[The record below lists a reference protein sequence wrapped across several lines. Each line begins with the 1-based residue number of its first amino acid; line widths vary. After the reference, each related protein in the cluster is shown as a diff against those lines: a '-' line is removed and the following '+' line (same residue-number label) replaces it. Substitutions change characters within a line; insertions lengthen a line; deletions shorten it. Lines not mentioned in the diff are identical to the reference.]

1 MAKLEDK
8 QQLIDTLRGEEK
20 IYSQMV
26 YTMGF
31 QRLVKATSKEEAI
44 SKFQMDHIDV
54 IADDE
59 NVDCD
64 DHSEVVETD
73 IEVTELYG
81 E

>member
-8 QQLIDTLRGEEK
+8 QQLMDTLRGEEK

-44 SKFQMDHIDV
+44 SKFQLDHMDV

-73 IEVTELYG
+73 IEVTEVYG

>member
-1 MAKLEDK
+1 MAKLADK

-64 DHSEVVETD
+64 NHSEVVETD
-73 IEVTELYG
+73 MEVTELYG

>member
-1 MAKLEDK
+1 MSHLDEK
-8 QQLIDTLRGEEK
+8 QQLIDIIKGEEK

-44 SKFQMDHIDV
+44 HKFQNDHIDV

-73 IEVTELYG
+73 MEVTELYG

>member
-1 MAKLEDK
+1 MAKLADK
-8 QQLIDTLRGEEK
+8 QQLIDIIQGKEQ

-31 QRLVKATSKEEAI
+31 QRLVKAISKEEAI

-73 IEVTELYG
+73 IEVTEVYG

>member
-1 MAKLEDK
+1 MAKLADK

-31 QRLVKATSKEEAI
+31 QRLVKAISKEEAI
-44 SKFQMDHIDV
+44 SKFQNDHIDV

-59 NVDCD
+59 NVDCE

-73 IEVTELYG
+73 MEVTELYG

>member
-1 MAKLEDK
+1 MAKLADK

-31 QRLVKATSKEEAI
+31 QRLVKATSKEEAM

-59 NVDCD
+59 NVTCE
-64 DHSEVVETD
+64 DHSEVVEMEM
-73 IEVTELYG
+73 EVAELYG

>member
-8 QQLIDTLRGEEK
+8 QQLMDTLRGEEK

-44 SKFQMDHIDV
+44 SKFQNDHPDV
-54 IADDE
+54 ITDNE
-59 NVDCD
+59 NVDCE
-64 DHSEVVETD
+64 DHSDVVEMD
-73 IEVTELYG
+73 MEVAELYG

>member
-1 MAKLEDK
+1 MTKLADK
-8 QQLIDTLRGEEK
+8 QQLMDILKGEEK

-31 QRLVKATSKEEAI
+31 QRLVKATSKEQAI
-44 SKFQMDHIDV
+44 HKFQMDHPDV

-59 NVDCD
+59 NVECE
-64 DHSEVVETD
+64 DHSEVVEMD
-73 IEVTELYG
+73 MEVAELYG

>member
-1 MAKLEDK
+1 MAKLADK
-8 QQLIDTLRGEEK
+8 QQLIDIIQGKEQ

-73 IEVTELYG
+73 MEVTEVYG

>member
-1 MAKLEDK
+1 MAKLADK

>member
-1 MAKLEDK
+1 MAKLADK
-8 QQLIDTLRGEEK
+8 QQLIDTLRGEEN

-44 SKFQMDHIDV
+44 SKFQNDHIDV

-73 IEVTELYG
+73 IEVTEVYG

>member
-1 MAKLEDK
+1 MAKLADK

-59 NVDCD
+59 NVDCE

-73 IEVTELYG
+73 MEVTELYG

>member
-1 MAKLEDK
+1 MAKLADK

-44 SKFQMDHIDV
+44 SKFQMDHIDI

-73 IEVTELYG
+73 IEVTEVYG

>member
-1 MAKLEDK
+1 MSHLDEK
-8 QQLIDTLRGEEK
+8 QQLIDIIKGEEQ

-26 YTMGF
+26 YVMGF
-31 QRLVKATSKEEAI
+31 QRLVKATSKEEALR
-44 SKFQMDHIDV
+44 KFQQDHTDV

-64 DHSEVVETD
+64 DHSDVVEMET
-73 IEVTELYG
+73 EVAELYG

>member
-1 MAKLEDK
+1 MAKLADK
-8 QQLIDTLRGEEK
+8 QQLMDTLRGEEK

-31 QRLVKATSKEEAI
+31 QRLVKATSKEQAI
-44 SKFQMDHIDV
+44 SKFQMDHPDV

-59 NVDCD
+59 NVECE
-64 DHSEVVETD
+64 DHSEVVEMD
-73 IEVTELYG
+73 MEVSELYG

>member
-8 QQLIDTLRGEEK
+8 QQLIDIIQGKEQ

-73 IEVTELYG
+73 MEVTELYG

>member
-1 MAKLEDK
+1 MAKLADK
-8 QQLIDTLRGEEK
+8 QQLMDTLRGEEK

-31 QRLVKATSKEEAI
+31 QRLVKATSKDEAI

-73 IEVTELYG
+73 MEVAELYG

>member
-1 MAKLEDK
+1 MSHLDEK
-8 QQLIDTLRGEEK
+8 QALIDIIKGEEK

-44 SKFQMDHIDV
+44 GKFQMDHIDV

-59 NVDCD
+59 NVDCE

-73 IEVTELYG
+73 MEVTELYG

>member
-1 MAKLEDK
+1 MGHLAEK
-8 QQLIDTLRGEEK
+8 QKLIDIIQGKEQ

-73 IEVTELYG
+73 MEVTELYG

>member
-1 MAKLEDK
+1 MGHLDEK
-8 QQLIDTLRGEEK
+8 QKLIDIIQGKEQ

-73 IEVTELYG
+73 MGVTELYG

>member
-1 MAKLEDK
+1 MSDLYEK
-8 QQLIDTLRGEEK
+8 QQLIDIIKGEEK

-44 SKFQMDHIDV
+44 SKFQNDHIDV

-73 IEVTELYG
+73 IEVTEVYG

>member
-1 MAKLEDK
+1 MAKLADK

-64 DHSEVVETD
+64 DHSEVVETEM
-73 IEVTELYG
+73 EVAELYG

>member
-1 MAKLEDK
+1 MSDLYEK
-8 QQLIDTLRGEEK
+8 QQLIDIIKGEEK

-44 SKFQMDHIDV
+44 HKFQTDHPDI

-64 DHSEVVETD
+64 DHSEVVEMHM
-73 IEVTELYG
+73 EVTELYG

>member
-1 MAKLEDK
+1 MAKLADK
-8 QQLIDTLRGEEK
+8 QQLIDIIQGKEQ

-73 IEVTELYG
+73 IEVTEVYG

>member
-8 QQLIDTLRGEEK
+8 QQLIDIIQGKEQ

-73 IEVTELYG
+73 IEVTEVYG

>member
-1 MAKLEDK
+1 MAKLADK

-73 IEVTELYG
+73 LEVAELYG

>member
-1 MAKLEDK
+1 MAKLADK

-31 QRLVKATSKEEAI
+31 QRLVKATSKDEAI

-73 IEVTELYG
+73 MEVTELYG
-81 E
+81 

>member
-1 MAKLEDK
+1 
-8 QQLIDTLRGEEK
+8 
-20 IYSQMV
+20 
-26 YTMGF
+26 MGF

-44 SKFQMDHIDV
+44 SKFQNDHIDV

-73 IEVTELYG
+73 MGVTELYG

>member
-1 MAKLEDK
+1 MSHLDEK
-8 QQLIDTLRGEEK
+8 QQLIDIIKGEEK

-44 SKFQMDHIDV
+44 GKFQNDHIDV

-73 IEVTELYG
+73 MEVTELYG

>member
-1 MAKLEDK
+1 MAKLQDK
-8 QQLIDTLRGEEK
+8 QQLMDTLRGEEK

-44 SKFQMDHIDV
+44 SKFQMDHMDV

-59 NVDCD
+59 NVECE
-64 DHSEVVETD
+64 DHSEVVEMD
-73 IEVTELYG
+73 MEVAELYG

>member
-1 MAKLEDK
+1 MAKLADK
-8 QQLIDTLRGEEK
+8 QQLIDTLRGKEK

-44 SKFQMDHIDV
+44 SKFQNDHIDV

-59 NVDCD
+59 NVDCE
-64 DHSEVVETD
+64 DHSEVVEMEM
-73 IEVTELYG
+73 EVAELYG

>member
-8 QQLIDTLRGEEK
+8 QQLIDIIKGEEQ

-73 IEVTELYG
+73 IEVTEVYG

>member
-1 MAKLEDK
+1 MAKLADK
-8 QQLIDTLRGEEK
+8 QQLMDTLKGDEK

-31 QRLVKATSKEEAI
+31 QRLVKATSKEGAI
-44 SKFQMDHIDV
+44 SKFRNDHIDV

-59 NVDCD
+59 VVDCE
-64 DHSEVVETD
+64 DHSEVVEMD
-73 IEVTELYG
+73 MEVAELYG

>member
-1 MAKLEDK
+1 MSHLDEKQKLLDIIQGKE
-8 QQLIDTLRGEEK
+8 Q

-73 IEVTELYG
+73 MEVTELYG

>member
-1 MAKLEDK
+1 MSHLDEK
-8 QQLIDTLRGEEK
+8 QKLIDIIQGKEQ

-44 SKFQMDHIDV
+44 SKFQNDHPDV
-54 IADDE
+54 IADNE
-59 NVDCD
+59 NVDCE
-64 DHSEVVETD
+64 DHSDVVEMD
-73 IEVTELYG
+73 MEVTELYG

>member
-1 MAKLEDK
+1 MAKLADK

-44 SKFQMDHIDV
+44 SKFQNDHIDV

-59 NVDCD
+59 NVDCE

-73 IEVTELYG
+73 MEVTELYG

>member
-1 MAKLEDK
+1 MAKLADK
-8 QQLIDTLRGEEK
+8 QQLIDIIQGKEQ

-31 QRLVKATSKEEAI
+31 QRLVKATSKEQAI

-64 DHSEVVETD
+64 DHSEVVEMD
-73 IEVTELYG
+73 MEVTELYG

>member
-1 MAKLEDK
+1 MAKLADK

-73 IEVTELYG
+73 LEVTELYG